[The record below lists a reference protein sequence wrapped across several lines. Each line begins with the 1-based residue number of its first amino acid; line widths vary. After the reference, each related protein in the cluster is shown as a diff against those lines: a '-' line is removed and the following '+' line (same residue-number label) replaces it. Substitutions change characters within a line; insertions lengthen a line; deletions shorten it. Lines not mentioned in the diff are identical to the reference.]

1 MYTRAQRLRIV
12 FRARSFLARSL
23 DRCARGISAL
33 FYHAGMPEK
42 RRRVVQA
49 AWQRGRVTA
58 ICATIAYGM
67 GIDKPDVRYVVHAT
81 LAKSLEGYYQEA
93 GRAGR
98 DGAPAECVLVY
109 READVSRVRNLVTGA
124 FGGKGGRGRRR
135 GGGGA
140 KTERELARLE
150 EMVSYCVERDA
161 CRRRALVEHFEGAR
175 GGARAGRAAVPRAR
189 CCDICAGGPG
199 GGGGAAARCA
209 CAPADDEAE
218 IIDIE

>member
-1 MYTRAQRLRIV
+1 
-12 FRARSFLARSL
+12 
-23 DRCARGISAL
+23 
-33 FYHAGMPEK
+33 MPEK

-109 READVSRVRNLVTGA
+109 READVSRVRNLVTGS
-124 FGGKGGRGRRR
+124 FGGKGRGRRR
-135 GGGGA
+135 GGGA
-140 KTERELARLE
+140 LAAEHQHFVRLLTG
-150 EMVSYCVERDA
+150 RDQ
-161 CRRRALVEHFEGAR
+161 
-175 GGARAGRAAVPRAR
+175 
-189 CCDICAGGPG
+189 
-199 GGGGAAARCA
+199 
-209 CAPADDEAE
+209 
-218 IIDIE
+218 